1 MRTFLIVDDHQL
13 FADGL
18 RSILEQLDDQVT
30 VVAVTRAADALALI
44 TEQGHFDAVLLD
56 LNLPD
61 AHGLQVLN
69 TLNRAFPLLPV
80 IIVSADDNP
89 ADMHRALHY
98 GARGYIH
105 KGSTGKIVTHAIRLV
120 LDGGVYIPP
129 QMLRDMP
136 DSQAD
141 AAHCALRSDAASDG
155 ALRISPSPCALTP
168 RQSEVLRCIIDGLSN
183 KQIGQRL
190 DISEATAKAHVT
202 AVLKSLNA
210 PNRTTAAQIARK
222 LGWVSL

>member
-1 MRTFLIVDDHQL
+1 MRTFLIIDDHQL

-18 RSILEQLDDQVT
+18 RSILEQLDDHVT
-30 VVAVTRAADALALI
+30 VFAVTRAADALALI
-44 TEQGHFDAVLLD
+44 SEQGHFDAVLLD

-69 TLNRAFPLLPV
+69 ALNRAFPLLPV

-89 ADMHRALHY
+89 ADMRRALHC

-129 QMLRDMP
+129 QMLRVTP

-141 AAHCALRSDAASDG
+141 AADRALGTETTSDFAR
-155 ALRISPSPCALTP
+155 RISPSPCALTP
-168 RQSEVLRCIIDGLSN
+168 RQMEVLGCIIDGLSN

-210 PNRTTAAQIARK
+210 PNRTTAAQTARK